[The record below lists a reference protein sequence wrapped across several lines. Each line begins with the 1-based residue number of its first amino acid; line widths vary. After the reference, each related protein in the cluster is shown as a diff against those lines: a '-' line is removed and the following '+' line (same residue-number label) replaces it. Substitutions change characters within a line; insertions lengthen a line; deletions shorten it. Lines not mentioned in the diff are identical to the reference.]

1 MSISRRKFI
10 RLASVSSLGAL
21 SVPLLISGFDSIA
34 DNNGAR
40 INKDINDN
48 FKADIDLELTATQ
61 KNVQLLDGQKTR
73 VYSYEPRMVK
83 GDDQTLDPLADTY
96 LGPIIR
102 VKPGQKV
109 RVRFKN
115 QLPNESVIH
124 WHGLHISPEM
134 DGHPMYAINEGE
146 QFVYEFTVNN
156 RPGTYWFHP
165 HPDQIT
171 GPQVYYGLAGLFIV
185 EGDYPE
191 IPSGE
196 YDMPLVLQDRKFDGD
211 NQLVYLEGS
220 RMAQMQGFLGDR
232 MMVNGR
238 PEWHGD
244 VKKATYRFR
253 ILNGSN
259 SRIYKLA
266 WSDGSDIIAIG
277 TDGGLLGK
285 PVRKPYLMLSPGE
298 RVEIW
303 KDFSGYNTNEE
314 VLLKS
319 LRFEAGTSMG
329 MGGMGRGR
337 MGGRSQE
344 VPNGIEFDVYS
355 FTVTSEKGP
364 QKELPSTLSEPGSI
378 DVSRAVNARNP
389 RKFSFSFAH
398 MQWVINGE
406 TFEMKEV
413 ADWEKV
419 KLNTTEVWEFIN
431 GGTGRGRGMGM
442 MGNMMQMPHPV
453 HMHGLQ
459 FQIIAR
465 DNSQVSRSVWDT
477 VKYGFIDEGW
487 QDTFLLLPGMRV
499 QVALRFEDY
508 TGIYVYHCH
517 NLEHEDMGM
526 MRNYEVV
533 E

>member
-1 MSISRRKFI
+1 MNISRRKFI
-10 RLASVSSLGAL
+10 RVASLSSLGAL
-21 SVPLLISGFDSIA
+21 SVPLILKGFDALS
-34 DNNGAR
+34 DKGGVQV
-40 INKDINDN
+40 NKAASDR
-48 FKADIDLELTATQ
+48 FKADVDLELTALE
-61 KNVQLLDGQKTR
+61 KKVPLLDGPKTG
-73 VYSYEPRMVK
+73 VYSYEPRILK
-83 GDDQTLDPLADTY
+83 GGERSLAKLKNTY

-115 QLPNESVIH
+115 QLPRESVIH

-134 DGHPMYAINEGE
+134 DGHPIYAIERGE

-165 HPDQIT
+165 HPDKIT
-171 GPQVYYGLAGLFIV
+171 GPQVYYGLAGMFIV
-185 EGDYPE
+185 EGEYPDL
-191 IPSGE
+191 PKGE
-196 YDMPLVLQDRKFDGD
+196 YDMPLILQDRQFDSD
-211 NQLVYLEGS
+211 NQLVYLENS
-220 RMAQMQGFLGDR
+220 RMERMRGFLGDR
-232 MMVNGR
+232 MLVNGR
-238 PEWHGD
+238 PEWHTR

-266 WSDGSDIIAIG
+266 WSDGSDVVAIG
-277 TDGGLLGK
+277 TDGGLLGN

-303 KDFSGYNTNEE
+303 KDFSGYDTDEE

-319 LRFEAGTSMG
+319 LSFESGTSMG
-329 MGGMGRGR
+329 MGGR
-337 MGGRSQE
+337 MGGGMMGGGDPQ
-344 VPNGIEFDVYS
+344 VPNGMEFDLYS
-355 FTVTSEKGP
+355 FTVSSQDGP
-364 QKELPSTLSEPGSI
+364 SKSLPSRLSDPGSI
-378 DVSRAVNARNP
+378 DVSRAVNRDNP
-389 RKFSFSFAH
+389 RRFNFSFER

-406 TFEMKEV
+406 TFGMKEV

-419 KLNTTEVWEFIN
+419 RLNTIEIWEFIN
-431 GGTGRGRGMGM
+431 GGGGGMGM

-459 FQIIAR
+459 FQIIQR
-465 DNSQVSRSVWDT
+465 DVSGLDRSVWQT
-477 VKYGFIDEGW
+477 VKDGFIDEGW

-499 QVALRFEDY
+499 QVAMRFEDY

-526 MRNYEVV
+526 MRNYEVI